1 MQRGEKSSS
10 YAIDTLTGMS
20 DDWRLRVGLESE
32 ERAHDLVEL
41 LTKLDIAHDLETSFR
56 DRVVVSHDG
65 SEVFCYADTRE
76 QAEAAERT
84 IRSLAV
90 ERRWQVTS
98 ELRRWHPVAER
109 WEDPDA
115 PLPETE
121 AEQAAE
127 RAELMQSER
136 EESAAQGF
144 PDFEVRVRC
153 GSRRDAEALGERLQ
167 REGTQCVQ
175 RWEFVVVGAD
185 DEDSAGALAERSR
198 AEAPPGSEVTAEA
211 SVSEVASEVPLATP
225 FNPFAVFGGLGG

>member
-1 MQRGEKSSS
+1 
-10 YAIDTLTGMS
+10 MS
-20 DDWRLRVGLESE
+20 DDWRLHIRLESE
-32 ERAHDLVEL
+32 QRADDLVEL
-41 LTKLDIAHDLETSFR
+41 LTKLDIAHDLETSFH

-65 SEVFCYADTRE
+65 AEVFCYADTRE
-76 QAEAAERT
+76 QAAAADRAVQTLATERG
-84 IRSLAV
+84 
-90 ERRWQVTS
+90 WQVTS

-153 GSRRDAEALGERLQ
+153 PSRREAEDLAERL
-167 REGTQCVQ
+167 REEGIRCVQ
-175 RWEFVVVGAD
+175 RWEFVVVAAAD
-185 DEDSAGALAERSR
+185 EETAQTLADRIR
-198 AEAPPGSEVTAEA
+198 AEAPPDTTVTAEA
-211 SVSEVASEVPLATP
+211 SVSEVVSEAPLATP
-225 FNPFAVFGGLGG
+225 FSPFSVFGGLGG